1 MRRLFQTFMA
11 GVVWGAKGALMHR
24 LAPDIFG
31 WTVATVICAGLAV
44 GLRSLAVLSLP
55 LFIGACL
62 TVCGL
67 AILLALILDGRR
79 P

>member
-1 MRRLFQTFMA
+1 MA

-24 LAPDIFG
+24 AAPNIFG
-31 WTVATVICAGLAV
+31 TLVASIICVGLAI
-44 GLRSLAVLSLP
+44 GLQALAALSLP
-55 LFIGACL
+55 LFIVACL